1 FFPLY
6 FGSVIEAT
14 VRLTGEIAV
23 CCLPLGF
30 MPGTMDEYKPWLE
43 EGFKRAGNG
52 KGWDNFEIQAR
63 VFVDVDED
71 VKASI
76 DRLKPREALY
86 IGGMGHKDKNFH
98 KDMFIRRGYK
108 NEADR
113 IQELYLA
120 GHKEEAIATIPD
132 EWIDSRGLMGPPDRI
147 KQRFKAWE
155 DSGATSITVAP
166 AQDAAVDLMAE
177 LARLNPPRD

>member
-1 FFPLY
+1 M
-6 FGSVIEAT
+6 
-14 VRLTGEIAV
+14 
-23 CCLPLGF
+23 PLGF
-30 MPGTMDEYKPWLE
+30 MPGTMNESNHGSKKASRGPATA
-43 EGFKRAGNG
+43 RAGTIRNPG
-52 KGWDNFEIQAR
+52 PRLRRCRRGR
-63 VFVDVDED
+63 Y
-71 VKASI
+71 ASI

-98 KDMFIRRGYK
+98 KDMFIRAATRTKPIGSRNWPTAKRRYDHPGRV
-108 NEADR
+108 DR
-113 IQELYLA
+113 L
-120 GHKEEAIATIPD
+120 
-132 EWIDSRGLMGPPDRI
+132 RGLMGPPDRI